1 MNGPHDMGG
10 MHGFGRVE
18 PEANEPVFHADWE
31 KTVIA
36 ASGAIRSRNLVNI
49 DEFRHAI
56 ERMPPAEYLGSSYYA
71 RWLNAL
77 ERALVEKGILTAQ
90 ELSDRAALLAA
101 DPNYQPP
108 QGPIPSLAEQPVP
121 RLSAQTARAA
131 YEREGP
137 APRFSVGDQVRARNV
152 HPTGHTRLPRYARG
166 KRGTIDQVRGVYV
179 FPDAH
184 AHGLGEQPQ
193 PLYTVQFTGR
203 ELWGDSAEAREA
215 VHIDLWESYLELD
228 LTGNGQ

>member
-31 KTVIA
+31 ATVLA
-36 ASGAIRSRNLVNI
+36 ANGAVRSRGLVNI

-56 ERMPPAEYLGSSYYA
+56 ERMPPAEYLNTPYYG
-71 RWLNAL
+71 RWLSAL
-77 ERALVEKGILTAQ
+77 ERVLVEKGILTAQ
-90 ELSDRAALLAA
+90 ELAERAALLQEHPDHQTPQGALVE
-101 DPNYQPP
+101 QPP
-108 QGPIPSLAEQPVP
+108 TSSNP
-121 RLSAQTARAA
+121 RAA
-131 YEREGP
+131 YERPGS
-137 APRFSVGDQVRARNV
+137 APRFGVGDRVRARNV

-166 KRGTIDQVRGVYV
+166 KRGTIHHVRGVYV

-193 PLYTVQFTGR
+193 PLYTVQFDGH
-203 ELWGDSAEAREA
+203 ELWGDSTEAREA
-215 VHIDLWESYLELD
+215 VHIDLWESYLEPD
-228 LTGNGQ
+228 TEGTGA

>member
-18 PEANEPVFHADWE
+18 PEQNEPVFHADWE
-31 KTVIA
+31 KTVLA
-36 ASGAIRSRNLVNI
+36 ASGAVRSRGLVNI

-77 ERALVEKGILTAQ
+77 ERILVEKGVVTAQ
-90 ELSDRAALLAA
+90 ELSERVALLQEHPETPA
-101 DPNYQPP
+101 PP
-108 QGPIPSLAEQPVP
+108 SVMPALAEQPPQVRADP
-121 RLSAQTARAA
+121 RAA

-137 APRFSVGDQVRARNV
+137 EPRFSVGDHVRSRNV

-166 KRGTIDQVRGVYV
+166 KRGVIYQVRGVFV
-179 FPDAH
+179 FPDTH
-184 AHGLGEQPQ
+184 AHGLGEQPR
-193 PLYTVQFTGR
+193 PLYTVQFAGR
-203 ELWGDSAEAREA
+203 ELWGDSTEAREV

-228 LTGNGQ
+228 LTGSGQ